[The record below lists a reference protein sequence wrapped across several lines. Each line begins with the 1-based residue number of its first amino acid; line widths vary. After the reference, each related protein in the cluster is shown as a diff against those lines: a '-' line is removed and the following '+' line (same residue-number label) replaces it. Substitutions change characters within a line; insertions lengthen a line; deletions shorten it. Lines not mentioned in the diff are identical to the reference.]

1 MKRIKVVFKGKV
13 QGVFFRDNTKQKAD
27 ELNVKGYIRNMENG
41 NVEAVFVGE
50 SKAIE
55 EILEYC
61 SKGPGLAKIEETIV
75 EDYSGEDEFP
85 DFEIKHY

>member
-27 ELNVKGYIRNMENG
+27 ELNVKGCIRNLENG
-41 NVEAVFVGE
+41 SVEAVFIGE
-50 SKAIE
+50 HHKVDE
-55 EILEYC
+55 LLEYC

-75 EDYSGEDEFP
+75 EDYSGEEEFP